1 MLLAK
6 KNWKNICN
14 STDEEEIAETVKFWA
29 ESLEDIPNNVAIKA
43 VKELSKETTFP
54 PTVHEV
60 RKKALSVNAYSPENW
75 SMRLAWDRYTEL
87 GIPLPK
93 WFYAGVQALGATC
106 PAAYLQAYCNRQQI
120 SVGACG

>member
-60 RKKALSVNAYSPENW
+60 RKKAFSVNAYSPENW
-75 SMRLAWDRYTEL
+75 SMRLVWDRYTEL
-87 GIPLPK
+87 GIPLPG
-93 WFYAGVQALGATC
+93 WFSTGVRQLGSAAPSKYTRAL
-106 PAAYLQAYCNRQQI
+106 PALEE
-120 SVGACG
+120 